1 MELVIT
7 SSSNIVDIEVSVLW
21 DEPEEEEG
29 NKLTQGNLSS

>member
-21 DEPEEEEG
+21 DEPEEEG
-29 NKLTQGNLSS
+29 NKLT